1 MLYLLEVNALAAA
14 FVFAVAGLTVF
25 ALFAWQEAKAYAAAR
40 QRIANSFAISRS
52 VSRTGDR
59 DRFGWHKIQ

>member
-14 FVFAVAGLTVF
+14 FVFGSAGLIIL
-25 ALFAWQEAKAYAAAR
+25 ALFAWQEAKAYAAVR

-52 VSRTGDR
+52 VSRSGDR

>member
-1 MLYLLEVNALAAA
+1 MLYLLEVNALAAS
-14 FVFAVAGLTVF
+14 FVFAGAGLIIL
-25 ALFAWQEAKAYAAAR
+25 ALFGWQEAKAYAAAR

-52 VSRTGDR
+52 VSRSSDR